1 MCRIIFLGTCIMIVG
16 SMVIIHLFNRNKKG
30 QEIEES
36 QMNEDKEKGDLQFNL
51 EFVNSWLNNCDQ
63 KAGILL
69 AVVGVA
75 VTVLM
80 TSDFMA
86 FLREYIFIP
95 FMEACSGSQVLAF
108 SWSRFTVFLLFVMA
122 MIIMITSCHYLFQA
136 IRANIDYDKVYKDNP
151 NLVKTSYIFYGT
163 ISRMKY
169 ENFEKGGTK
178 YEDDLKS
185 QIFVNSKIAMSK
197 FKNYNEG
204 LWWFRLLLVVSVMLF
219 VAIMFV
225 K

>member
-1 MCRIIFLGTCIMIVG
+1 
-16 SMVIIHLFNRNKKG
+16 
-30 QEIEES
+30 
-36 QMNEDKEKGDLQFNL
+36 
-51 EFVNSWLNNCDQ
+51 
-63 KAGILL
+63 
-69 AVVGVA
+69 
-75 VTVLM
+75 
-80 TSDFMA
+80 
-86 FLREYIFIP
+86 
-95 FMEACSGSQVLAF
+95 
-108 SWSRFTVFLLFVMA
+108 MA